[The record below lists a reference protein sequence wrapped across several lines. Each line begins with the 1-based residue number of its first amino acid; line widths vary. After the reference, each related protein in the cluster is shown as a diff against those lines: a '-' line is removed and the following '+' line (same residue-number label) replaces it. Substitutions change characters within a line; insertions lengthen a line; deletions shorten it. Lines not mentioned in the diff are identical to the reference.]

1 MRGSQ
6 FFPREIW
13 SGLDKS
19 FLIQRHTAI
28 QPCGVGNSAGHDKNM
43 FDVGCLDVPSL
54 IVSPAD
60 TLQAIA
66 SLQRYHFGVWTKR
79 NRGCFLNAT
88 DQIARHGVSQA

>member
-1 MRGSQ
+1 MRGGQ

-43 FDVGCLDVPSL
+43 FDVGRLDVPSL

-66 SLQRYHFGVWTKR
+66 SL
-79 NRGCFLNAT
+79 
-88 DQIARHGVSQA
+88 